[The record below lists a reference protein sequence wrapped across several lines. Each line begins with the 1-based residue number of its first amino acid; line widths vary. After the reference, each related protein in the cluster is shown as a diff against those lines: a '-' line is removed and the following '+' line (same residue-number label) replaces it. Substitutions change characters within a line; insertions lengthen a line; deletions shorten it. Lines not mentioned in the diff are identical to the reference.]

1 MYYVID
7 AGNQYSTRS
16 ARRRLSLEDHAA
28 AASAPGTT
36 STRADKQKQITML
49 KYLKTQSHT
58 REAAKKRQRPM
69 ETHGARSV
77 RQRVESDERVERGA
91 GTSRESKSVCKFRNV
106 TGVQ

>member
-1 MYYVID
+1 
-7 AGNQYSTRS
+7 
-16 ARRRLSLEDHAA
+16 
-28 AASAPGTT
+28 
-36 STRADKQKQITML
+36 
-49 KYLKTQSHT
+49 
-58 REAAKKRQRPM
+58 M